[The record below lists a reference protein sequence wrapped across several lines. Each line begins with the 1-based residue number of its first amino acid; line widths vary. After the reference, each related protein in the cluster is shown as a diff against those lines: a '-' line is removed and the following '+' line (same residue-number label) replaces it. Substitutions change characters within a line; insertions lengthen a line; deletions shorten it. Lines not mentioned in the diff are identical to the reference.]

1 MNRKIFNDG
10 IAELLISFP
19 KMTMNRKRADI
30 WYKYSKHITDD
41 KWQEKIKNC
50 VSNCFKYE
58 PMLADILDKN
68 NNYIERNNELT
79 PKTI

>member
-1 MNRKIFNDG
+1 MTKEIFKNG
-10 IAELLISFP
+10 IKELLIAFP
-19 KMTMNRKRADI
+19 KMEVNKKRMDV
-30 WYKYSKHITDD
+30 WYKYSRHLTDD